1 MFTAITNDPKLLRD
15 CIETI
20 AQLIDD
26 AQFKLKKDGIELT
39 SADRA
44 MVAFVDFKIKSTAF
58 EKYDCE
64 KDQTIGL
71 NLLNFLTVLKRAGP
85 DDKMTLDLK
94 ENKLDILLQG
104 QSSRRFAIPL
114 LELQKEEQLSVE
126 NLRFD
131 SSVELNSEIL
141 EQGINDTDIVADS
154 AIIELDKGF
163 KIYAE
168 GNSNKAELRLD
179 EGNQALINLNA
190 KSPIKARVQIRWSGI
205 MPYCFPD

>member
-104 QSSRRFAIPL
+104 QSSRRF
-114 LELQKEEQLSVE
+114 
-126 NLRFD
+126 
-131 SSVELNSEIL
+131 
-141 EQGINDTDIVADS
+141 T
-154 AIIELDKGF
+154 
-163 KIYAE
+163 
-168 GNSNKAELRLD
+168 
-179 EGNQALINLNA
+179 
-190 KSPIKARVQIRWSGI
+190 
-205 MPYCFPD
+205 